1 MGALEGNQMEVE
13 LELVVELVVEEKV
26 VVVVVGCVLLLLVVE
41 EEGMVEAVVAVVEVE
56 VMHCLLMAMA
66 SIPAV
71 QQVVPTGAAAAWA
84 AGRRHRRV
92 WMARG
97 AMQGSPSSY

>member
-26 VVVVVGCVLLLLVVE
+26 VVVVVGCVLLLVVV

-66 SIPAV
+66 SIPTV